1 MDKLKSA
8 LALALIMLTVVVAT
22 GLMIQTPPLA
32 LGSPT
37 GFLNAPAG
45 FTETPT
51 DVPTSTPT
59 DTPVPT
65 STDVPTPTPTDTPV
79 PTFTLTPTSTPTS
92 TPPPTST
99 DAPPPLPP
107 AEPTA
112 TPELALA
119 EPRIIKRVNLE
130 QGQVGDV
137 VVFTIEIINPN
148 PVSIG
153 NVVVGDALSP
163 LADYLGASVPRGTF
177 NYDPNTHAWTLLL
190 DAMGPNEQLAFTIT
204 VRINE
209 RARSP
214 NALLNTA
221 VLTSSHGVTQSNT
234 TQTLIVPKHL
244 PGTGRR

>member
-51 DVPTSTPT
+51 DVPTS
-59 DTPVPT
+59 
-65 STDVPTPTPTDTPV
+65 TPTDTPV